1 MLIKFYLRLNV
12 KNKPGNL
19 AKITTLFAKYSIN
32 IEKILQD
39 TQNQKIK
46 NVPVII
52 TTKNTSYK
60 VINKVINQLDK
71 LSIISKN
78 PLLIPFED

>member
-1 MLIKFYLRLNV
+1 MPLKITSDFISDALRTAAVSVEKKGLPV
-12 KNKPGNL
+12 PD
-19 AKITTLFAKYSIN
+19 AKITTLFSKYSIN

-39 TQNQKIK
+39 TKNKKIK

-60 VINKVINQLDK
+60 IINKVITDTV
-71 LSIISKN
+71 II
-78 PLLIPFED
+78 F